1 MAQMPLPQEPSIPG
15 GAWGGEWS
23 PDAFRKQLLDEVRPE
38 DDSWNNPWEHRDAE
52 LRDRPGS
59 SSPPQTPLPPSPT
72 SSFASASP
80 PIESAASLSSG
91 RESRGSVKKSFNPFA
106 KSSLD
111 EFLLGPEKIPVSEK
125 DRIYIDAGDNGPRW
139 RANPSEFTC
148 SVSSPKKESK
158 FHGIKSFIA
167 YTIVPSFSKK
177 SVSRRRYKHFDWIHA
192 HLTYKFPFVPIPP
205 LPEKQ
210 ISGRFEEDFIEYRM
224 TMLQSWVERIC
235 RHPVLSQSETFHHF
249 ITCPNDEKMWKAG
262 KRRAE
267 NDRLVGA
274 NIFQAIE
281 RPNKPLD
288 ILHVDAT
295 LDGFSTFLGRLDES
309 VRLAQTTCL
318 DQAKKYQMDF
328 KREHDRVSFSF
339 SKLSKAFE
347 TDPYNDGSCL
357 SQALQEMSTAY
368 EEIGTMYEMQPKH
381 DWDPLSNIFFEY
393 RGLIYSF
400 SGVNSLL
407 KDVLAKRRNAE
418 KDVKEGRLDYDQLPQ
433 IINHSDTVAYA
444 FEAEL
449 AHFQAARMKDF
460 NKAVA
465 SFLKGQISFYQK
477 ISDRLGTSLQKFM
490 M

>member
-1 MAQMPLPQEPSIPG
+1 MPLPQEPSIPG

-23 PDAFRKQLLDEVRPE
+23 ADAFRKQLLDEVRPE
-38 DDSWNNPWEHRDAE
+38 DDAWNNSWEPRDTE

-59 SSPPQTPLPPSPT
+59 RSPPQTPLSPSPT

-80 PIESAASLSSG
+80 PIESAASPSSG

-125 DRIYIDAGDNGPRW
+125 DRIYIDDGGNGPRW

-158 FHGIKSFIA
+158 FHGMKSFIA

-262 KRRAE
+262 KRRAD

-281 RPNKPLD
+281 RPSKPLD

-309 VRLAQTTCL
+309 VRLAQSTCL

-347 TDPYNDGSCL
+347 TDPYNDGSGL

-368 EEIGTMYEMQPKH
+368 EDIGTMYEMQPKH
-381 DWDPLSNIFFEY
+381 DWDPLSNLLFEY

-400 SGVNSLL
+400 TSVNSLL

-418 KDVKEGRLDYDQLPQ
+418 KDAKEGRLEYDQLPQ

-449 AHFQAARMKDF
+449 AHFQAARSKDF
-460 NKAVA
+460 NKAIA
-465 SFLKGQISFYQK
+465 SFLEGQISFYQK
-477 ISDRLGTSLQKFM
+477 ISDRLGTSLQRFIM
-490 M
+490 

>member
-1 MAQMPLPQEPSIPG
+1 MPFPQDPSISGG

-23 PDAFRKQLLDEVRPE
+23 ADSFRKQLLDEAPSGE
-38 DDSWNNPWEHRDAE
+38 DGWNNPWDTRDTE
-52 LRDRPGS
+52 LLNRPVS
-59 SSPPQTPLPPSPT
+59 SSPPQSPLPPSP
-72 SSFASASP
+72 SSSYASTSP
-80 PIESAASLSSG
+80 PSESAASLTTGG

-111 EFLLGPEKIPVSEK
+111 EFLLGPEKVPVSEK
-125 DRIYIDAGDNGPRW
+125 DKIYIDESESGPRW
-139 RANPSEFTC
+139 RANPHEFTC

-158 FHGIKSFIA
+158 FHGMKSFIA
-167 YTIVPSFSKK
+167 YAIVPSFSRK

-192 HLTYKFPFVPIPP
+192 HLTFKFPFAPIPP

-235 RHPVLSQSETFHHF
+235 RHPVLSQSEMFHHF

-267 NDRLVGA
+267 NDKLVGA

-281 RPNKPLD
+281 RPQKAMD
-288 ILHVDAT
+288 IFQIDAT
-295 LDGFSTFLGRLDES
+295 LDGFSTFLSRLDES
-309 VRLAQTTCL
+309 VRTAQSTCL
-318 DQAKKYQMDF
+318 DQARKYQLDF
-328 KREHDRVSFSF
+328 KREHDRVSHSF
-339 SKLSKAFE
+339 SKLGKAFE
-347 TDPYNDGSCL
+347 SDPATDGSGL
-357 SQALQEMSTAY
+357 SQALQDMSTAY
-368 EEIGTMYEMQPKH
+368 EDIGTMYETQPKH
-381 DWDPLSNIFFEY
+381 DWDPLCNLLFEY

-400 SGVNSLL
+400 SSVNSLL

-418 KDVKEGRLDYDQLPQ
+418 KDAKEGRLEYDQLPK

-449 AHFQAARMKDF
+449 AHFQAVRTMDF
-460 NKAVA
+460 NKAIA
-465 SFLKGQISFYQK
+465 SFLKGQINFYQK
-477 ISDRLGTSLQKFM
+477 ISDRLTASLQKFNM
-490 M
+490 

>member
-1 MAQMPLPQEPSIPG
+1 M
-15 GAWGGEWS
+15 
-23 PDAFRKQLLDEVRPE
+23 DEQVRPE
-38 DDSWNNPWEHRDAE
+38 DDAWNNPWDPRGTE

-59 SSPPQTPLPPSPT
+59 YSPPQSPMPPSPT
-72 SSFASASP
+72 SSFASTSP
-80 PIESAASLSSG
+80 PNESASAPSSG

-111 EFLLGPEKIPVSEK
+111 EFLIGPEKIPVSEK
-125 DRIYIDAGDNGPRW
+125 ERIYIDDTENGPRW
-139 RANPSEFTC
+139 RPNPTEFTC

-158 FHGIKSFIA
+158 FHGMKSFIA
-167 YTIVPSFSKK
+167 YTIVPSFSKQ
-177 SVSRRRYKHFDWIHA
+177 SVSRRRYKHFDWIHT
-192 HLTYKFPFVPIPP
+192 HLTFKFPFLPIPP

-281 RPNKPLD
+281 RPHKPLD

-309 VRLAQTTCL
+309 VRLAQSTCL
-318 DQAKKYQMDF
+318 DQAKRYQMDF

-347 TDPYNDGSCL
+347 TDPFNDGSGL

-381 DWDPLSNIFFEY
+381 DWDPLSNLLFEY

-400 SGVNSLL
+400 SSVNSLL

-418 KDVKEGRLDYDQLPQ
+418 KDAKEGRLEYDQLPH

-449 AHFQAARMKDF
+449 AHFQAVRTKDF
-460 NKAVA
+460 NKAIA

-477 ISDRLGTSLQKFM
+477 ISDRLGTSLQKFIM
-490 M
+490 